1 MSLADRIEARHDRIQ
16 EFLSPDRGILAWFR
30 DRKPETEQA
39 ANVLETIKTTKI
51 YTPLIGILEKLRA
64 EVAVISEDG
73 KITFSE
79 VVQFAVRA
87 TQLFY
92 TELSTVTALDAV
104 SRKEVTMLA
113 LDEFYLKV
121 IAPLD
126 IPYVPTFVESS
137 FLDPMLGKLWHQAA
151 DGLYEAI
158 ESMMIH

>member
-1 MSLADRIEARHDRIQ
+1 MSLATRLEARHDRIA
-16 EFLSPDRGILAWFR
+16 EFLSPDRPILNWFR

-39 ANVLETIKTTKI
+39 ANVLEAIKTTKI

-73 KITFSE
+73 RITFSE
-79 VVQFAVRA
+79 VVQFAVRSV
-87 TQLFY
+87 QLLH
-92 TELSTVTALDAV
+92 TELATVTALDAV
-104 SRKEVTMLA
+104 SRKEITMLA
-113 LDEFYLKV
+113 FDEFYLKV

-151 DGLYEAI
+151 DGLYESI
-158 ESMMIH
+158 ESMMV

>member
-16 EFLSPDRGILAWFR
+16 EFQSPNRSILAWFR

-39 ANVLETIKTTKI
+39 ASVLDTIKTNSI
-51 YTPLIGILEKLRA
+51 YVPLVAILEKLRA
-64 EVAVISEDG
+64 EVHVISEDG

-79 VVQFAVRA
+79 VVQFAFRA

-92 TELSTVTALDAV
+92 SELAPINALDPVA
-104 SRKEVTMLA
+104 RKEVTMLA
-113 LDEFYLKV
+113 LDEFYLRV

-137 FLDPMLGKLWHQAA
+137 ILDPMLGKLWHQAA
-151 DGLYEAI
+151 DGLYESI
-158 ESMMIH
+158 ESMLS

>member
-1 MSLADRIEARHDRIQ
+1 MSLATRLEARHDRIA
-16 EFLSPDRGILAWFR
+16 EFLSPDRGILNWFR

-39 ANVLETIKTTKI
+39 ASVLDTIKTTKI

-64 EVAVISEDG
+64 EVHVISEDG
-73 KITFSE
+73 RITFSE

-87 TQLFY
+87 MQLLH
-92 TELSTVTALDAV
+92 TELATVTALDAV

-113 LDEFYLKV
+113 FDEFYLKV

-158 ESMMIH
+158 ESMMI